1 MAVYECPGCGYR
13 FDEDTGDAHEGYPP
27 LTRFETLPDDFTC
40 PDCGVRYKEDFKRV
54 PGELLIRQGQGQAYL
69 SGRDTGSVLLQV
81 VVRGT
86 KSDQQLDTN
95 IQ

>member
-40 PDCGVRYKEDFKRV
+40 PDCGVRYKEDFK
-54 PGELLIRQGQGQAYL
+54 
-69 SGRDTGSVLLQV
+69 QV
-81 VVRGT
+81 
-86 KSDQQLDTN
+86 QE
-95 IQ
+95 